1 MNNAVDDIIA
11 FAYQLYT
18 HDIISLKEYNM
29 VVQAAIEDRYNG
41 IIELFG
47 VFTDYPSFF

>member
-18 HDIISLKEYNM
+18 HDIITIEEYNK
-29 VVQAAIEDRYNG
+29 VVQAAIEDRKTG

-47 VFTDYPSFF
+47 VFTD